1 MPLEADPLIHVQRIF
16 AADLRMGHW
25 LLPRLVHVFLA
36 KKQHLKIEAL
46 AQLVDTLSLR
56 SREEAEELIH
66 NNRDDMFPL
75 VEELRA
81 KGVVHAAVIDKS
93 EIFKYV
99 EERRAG
105 DNDLNAAIERIE

>member
-1 MPLEADPLIHVQRIF
+1 MPLQADPLIHVQRIV
-16 AADLRMGHW
+16 AADWRMGHW
-25 LLPRLVHVFLA
+25 LVPRLVHVFLA

-66 NNRDDMFPL
+66 NNRDDIFPL

-99 EERRAG
+99 EEKRAG
-105 DNDLNAAIERIE
+105 DNELNAAIDRIE